1 MQPPVH
7 SDGGTVQ
14 HGGQVGKGA
23 SRIAPCT
30 MRGPYI
36 ELIPPMSPRC
46 SVTPSYHPS
55 IPKLR
60 ASAMRREGADRLE
73 SVHRDAPKVEQLPSV
88 REHAKHSYAGS
99 FAISSWMGNN
109 TAEKMDPNTADP
121 SVQS

>member
-1 MQPPVH
+1 MH
-7 SDGGTVQ
+7 HAWAIHRAHTSDVSPLDAPQRRPTVLP
-14 HGGQVGKGA
+14 A
-23 SRIAPCT
+23 
-30 MRGPYI
+30 
-36 ELIPPMSPRC
+36 
-46 SVTPSYHPS
+46 